1 MAEAGAKS
9 LGVRDVSSEP
19 ADEVTAGRQ
28 QAAGEAWQAMFQ
40 LVFEGEGQRR
50 LHEACDLTGLSA
62 GLVKTLL
69 VLSAAE
75 PVPMRDLAE
84 RFRCDPSYVTSLVDG
99 LEAAGL
105 AERRS
110 HPSDRRV
117 KMVALSPAGEDT
129 QARVRKVLGVPP
141 AAFSTLSADELRR
154 LRDLL
159 AKLSAS
165 AGSPA

>member
-1 MAEAGAKS
+1 M
-9 LGVRDVSSEP
+9 SSERARP
-19 ADEVTAGRQ
+19 SVRPPGAERVSDGRER
-28 QAAGEAWQAMFQ
+28 AAGEAWQAMYD

-62 GLVKTLL
+62 GVLKTLL
-69 VLSAAE
+69 VLSADE

-99 LEAAGL
+99 LEVAGL

-110 HPSDRRV
+110 CPGDRRV
-117 KMVALSPAGEDT
+117 RMVALSPAGEET

-141 AAFSTLSADELRR
+141 AAFFALRAEELCR

-159 AKLSAS
+159 VKL
-165 AGSPA
+165 AGSEPSPT